1 MTNENPGQGNKNM
14 LKIIMMI
21 FPSGMTGTID
31 QISEDKASVEIMAQD
46 GHTHE
51 VVMPIWMIP
60 CLAKEGTEFFIEI
73 DKDITVIKCKSK

>member
-1 MTNENPGQGNKNM
+1 
-14 LKIIMMI
+14 MI

-73 DKDITVIKCKSK
+73 DKPIAEERPIPREPVEKSIPNFLFLTG